1 MLYSLQS
8 VFEFETCRLVLLHGE
23 LAGRAVLIFPFV
35 FLWQI
40 SLREA
45 KIKLLF

>member
-1 MLYSLQS
+1 MDIVLQS
-8 VFEFETCRLVLLHGE
+8 VFESTRLVLLHGE
-23 LAGRAVLIFPFV
+23 LAGRAVLILPFV